1 MNVMLLAAGEGTR
14 LRPYTLTLPKPA
26 IPFLNVPLAGHALR
40 FLGNTPL
47 SKLVVN
53 TFHLAPQ
60 IERLFHKLPHKAE
73 QLFFSHEAG
82 TILGSGGG
90 LAKARAHFQGGGD
103 FILMNADEVILPQ
116 DLEILE
122 KAIAHHKKTKALATL
137 LVMEHP
143 EAGGK
148 FGAVWTDTNNKV
160 KTFGKERPATG
171 EKPWHF
177 IGVQI
182 LSEKVFDYIPMQGE
196 SNILYDALVGAMQR
210 GELVQSYPIKCQWF
224 ETGNPTDFLA
234 ATKVCADILFNEN
247 TAAKSSL
254 EQSFQNYLSS
264 KMQLQKWQSADLMF
278 SSEAVIDPS
287 CTLKGFVCVGEGS
300 RIGENCILENVVV
313 GTGVLVPPGTQA
325 ANTLLL

>member
-14 LRPYTLTLPKPA
+14 LRPYTLTQPKPA

-47 SKLVVN
+47 TKLVVN

-60 IERLFHKLPHKAE
+60 VERLFHKLPHKA
-73 QLFFSHEAG
+73 QQIFFSHETGA
-82 TILGSGGG
+82 ILGNGGG
-90 LAKARAHFQGGGD
+90 LGKAQGHFRGGGD

-116 DLEILE
+116 DLDVLE
-122 KAIAHHKKTKALATL
+122 KAIAHHKKTNALATL
-137 LVMEHP
+137 LVMDHP

-148 FGAVWTDTNNKV
+148 FGGVWADTNNKV
-160 KTFGKERPATG
+160 KTFGKERPPTG

-182 LSEKVFDYIPMQGE
+182 LSEKIFDYIPKEGE
-196 SNILYDALVGAMQR
+196 SNILYDCVAVAIQK
-210 GELVQSYPIKCQWF
+210 GELVQTYPIECQWF
-224 ETGNPTDFLA
+224 ETGNPIDFLA
-234 ATKVCADILFNEN
+234 ATKACADILFNAN
-247 TAAKSSL
+247 SPAKASL

-264 KMQLQKWQSADLMF
+264 KMQLQKWPSADLMF

-287 CTLKGFVCVGEGS
+287 CQLKGFVCVGEGS

>member
-26 IPFLNVPLAGHALR
+26 IPFLNVPLAAHVLR
-40 FLGNTPL
+40 FLQNVPL
-47 SKLVVN
+47 TKLVVN

-60 IERLFHKLPHKAE
+60 IERLFHKLPHRAE
-73 QLFFSHEAG
+73 QLFFSHESGA
-82 TILGSGGG
+82 ILGSGGG
-90 LAKARAHFQGGGD
+90 LGKARSHFKGGGD
-103 FILMNADEVILPQ
+103 FILMNADEIILPE
-116 DLEILE
+116 DLHVLE
-122 KAIAHHKKTKALATL
+122 KAIAHHKKTKALATI

-148 FGAVWTDTNNKV
+148 FGAVWADANNKV

-182 LSEKVFDYIPMQGE
+182 LSEKVFDYIPLQGE
-196 SNILYDALVGAMQR
+196 SNILYDALVGGMLR
-210 GELVQSYPIKCQWF
+210 GELVETYPIKCQWF
-224 ETGNPTDFLA
+224 ETGNPTDFLE
-234 ATKVCADILFNEN
+234 ATRACADILFKGASAE
-247 TAAKSSL
+247 KSSL
-254 EQSFQNYLSS
+254 ELSFQNYLSS
-264 KMQLQKWQSADLMF
+264 KMQLQKWKSADLMF

-300 RIGENCILENVVV
+300 RIAENCVLENVVV
-313 GTGVLVPPGTQA
+313 GTGVLVPAGTQA
-325 ANTLLL
+325 SNTLLL